1 MTSRSL
7 ALAALLGALLAVS
20 PAWAEHKA
28 AAPPEGQPTL
38 EAPGTE
44 HFMDF
49 TLKLGPKGF
58 RLGSRLFGPD
68 GLTGGGWLTGETG
81 RHGFSLDGRV
91 EHDGKS
97 HGFKFNADI

>member
-1 MTSRSL
+1 
-7 ALAALLGALLAVS
+7 
-20 PAWAEHKA
+20 
-28 AAPPEGQPTL
+28 
-38 EAPGTE
+38 
-44 HFMDF
+44 MDF

-81 RHGFSLDGRV
+81 RDGFSLDGRV

-97 HGFKFNADI
+97 HGFKFNADIDEWLHRLLHWRGGSLEL